1 MSAQEFSSPG
11 AHMSGSDT
19 GSSSTP
25 SYVGSTAYRYA
36 NSNSSNGINGL
47 SRVLYASGSSGSSA
61 NSNFYNG
68 FSLNTPASVLGSLND
83 AVNNQMSMV
92 GSNNSAYQDY
102 FNQANSFNQ
111 NSANRAM
118 KFSAQQAQLN
128 RDFQENM
135 SNTSYQRAV
144 KDLEAAGLNPIL
156 AYING
161 GASTPAGSSASGT
174 SATASGYSLDEGH
187 TGMATILS
195 SIMSNLPQIMIAS
208 ASSPYLNSGEFK
220 ELTKNTTS
228 LVSNV
233 TGSINSVLKGINNTK
248 NSIANWYK
256 KQNDNA
262 VNINKNA
269 H

>member
-11 AHMSGSDT
+11 AHMSGSDS

-25 SYVGSTAYRYA
+25 SYSGSTAYRYA
-36 NSNSSNGINGL
+36 NSGSSTGSL
-47 SRVLYASGSSGSSA
+47 SKILYASGSSGSSA
-61 NSNFYNG
+61 NANYSNNVDLSNPG
-68 FSLNTPASVLGSLND
+68 SILGSVGD
-83 AVNNQMSMV
+83 AINYQGQMV
-92 GSNNSAYQDY
+92 ASNNSAYQDY
-102 FNQANSFNQ
+102 FNASNSFNQ

-118 KFSAQQAQLN
+118 HFSAQQAQLN

-144 KDLEAAGLNPIL
+144 KDLESAGLNPIL

-161 GASTPAGSSASGT
+161 GASTPSGSSASGT
-174 SATASGYSLDEGH
+174 SASASGYSLDEGH

-208 ASSPYLNSGEFK
+208 ASSPYLSSSEFK
-220 ELTKNTTS
+220 DLQSNTTN
-228 LVSNV
+228 LVKNV
-233 TGSINSVLKGINNTK
+233 TGAINSVFDFFGGKTK
-248 NSIANWYK
+248 NSATSESAKTQKYQENRYWS
-256 KQNDNA
+256 
-262 VNINKNA
+262 KN